1 MQTSKSYFSQV
12 CLFFLMIPRPPRST
26 LDGTLLPYTT
36 LFRSIEALP
45 DLGSDAL
52 ALAQFCLTQRADV
65 IPAGSGFLPENWL
78 LEAAPGGVLAR
89 LVRGR
94 RTQPWLPCE
103 PQGLIELREQI
114 ASRLV
119 QNGIAAICSRSS

>member
-1 MQTSKSYFSQV
+1 MCFNFFFFSSRRRHTRCSRDWSSDV
-12 CLFFLMIPRPPRST
+12 CS
-26 LDGTLLPYTT
+26 
-36 LFRSIEALP
+36 S
-45 DLGSDAL
+45 DLDAL

-103 PQGLIELREQI
+103 PQGLSELREQI

-119 QNGIAAICSRSS
+119 QNGIAAGPANIVTTYGASQALDLLARI